1 MPAAFLT
8 DALPPAS
15 AWNWCFIG
23 MLPTREHPS
32 EWIGM
37 TASVNPPWERT
48 CMDPAANYVLP
59 LGHTARADGVTGW
72 KAFS

>member
-1 MPAAFLT
+1 MDEVWAPNGFPVKGGIDRIRQQYDRDRTRVSQLDTDMPAAFLT

-32 EWIGM
+32 E
-37 TASVNPPWERT
+37 
-48 CMDPAANYVLP
+48 
-59 LGHTARADGVTGW
+59 
-72 KAFS
+72 